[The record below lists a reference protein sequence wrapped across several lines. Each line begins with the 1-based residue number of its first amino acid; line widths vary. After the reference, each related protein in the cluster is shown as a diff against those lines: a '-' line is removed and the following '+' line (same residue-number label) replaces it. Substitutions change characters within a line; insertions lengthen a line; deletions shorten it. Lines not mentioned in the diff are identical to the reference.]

1 MTDVSVHQPLSRRD
15 VTCVPPP
22 LQIGNSSV
30 LAIETGVGHLGFRA
44 ASDLEANS
52 VVSVVWDTEEG
63 SGAADTANRVAMREA
78 GGVANLVVCRG
89 VLTKRQRA

>member
-1 MTDVSVHQPLSRRD
+1 MP
-15 VTCVPPP
+15 C

-52 VVSVVWDTEEG
+52 VVSVVWDADQEN
-63 SGAADTANRVAMREA
+63 SAADAANRVAMREA
-78 GGVANLVVCRG
+78 GGVGNLVVCRG
-89 VLTKRQRA
+89 TLTKHDRECRSQSRVCLRLR